1 MDYHKRKL
9 SIANRR
15 IEFDSGE
22 TFDHWSNFAFVLFF
36 IGCIGFAFT
45 TESSGINLI
54 VTILILILIVGT
66 FLRLKI
72 NCRELKIFNTELT
85 ATQFKEANESTA
97 KLNEWIV
104 IHNRKDYF
112 EAIKPVGW
120 QWEGFRITSILEKNQ
135 IFINSMVSPVI
146 NSNPFSFGLNKKNEM
161 RLRIQYSK
169 VLNGENVVKNTEQEL
184 IKREQEFWNESELS
198 PKNLLMKLIAY
209 PLGIAF
215 AILAIYLIATLNI
228 QWIIY
233 GIIVLGFVG
242 SYFYYDIKVM
252 IEKYK
257 RKNSQ
262 AISSGDDSIST
273 PSL

>member
-15 IEFDSGE
+15 IEFNSGE

-36 IGCIGFAFT
+36 IGCMGFVFIN
-45 TESSGINLI
+45 ESSGVNLI
-54 VTILILILIVGT
+54 VTIFIITFIVGM
-66 FLRLKI
+66 FLRHKL
-72 NCRELKIFNTELT
+72 NCRKLKVFKTELT
-85 ATQFKEANESTA
+85 ETQFKEANESAA
-97 KLNEWIV
+97 KLNEWII

-120 QWEGFRITSILEKNQ
+120 QWEGFRITSILEKNR
-135 IFINSMVSPVI
+135 IFLNSMVSPAI
-146 NSNPFSFGLNKKNEM
+146 NSNPFSFGLNKKNEI

-169 VLNGENVVKNTEQEL
+169 ILNGENVVENTEQEL

-209 PLGIAF
+209 PLGMAF
-215 AILAIYLIATLNI
+215 GILAIYLISTLEI
-228 QWIIY
+228 QGILY
-233 GIIVLGFVG
+233 GIILLGFVG
-242 SYFYYDIKVM
+242 SYFYYDIKII

-262 AISSGDDSIST
+262 AITSGDDSIST
-273 PSL
+273 PSS